1 MFSQKFYVVCLF
13 FAATRMSML
22 YTNRQEVSMLKN
34 TRQAPIIDNPATAQP
49 HPSID
54 DVHIRGIYKHRNG
67 NRYKVLTVA
76 CNTEDLSSNVIY
88 EALYENKV
96 SKVWC
101 RKVEDFLAIITLEDG
116 TQQPRFIYQGQAE

>member
-1 MFSQKFYVVCLF
+1 MEFVKI
-13 FAATRMSML
+13 
-22 YTNRQEVSMLKN
+22 QEDTHGVNISHASLHN
-34 TRQAPIIDNPATAQP
+34 I
-49 HPSID
+49 
-54 DVHIRGIYKHRNG
+54 HIGGIYLHRKG
-67 NRYKVLTVA
+67 NKYKVLTVA

-116 TQQPRFIYQGQAE
+116 TQQPRW

>member
-1 MFSQKFYVVCLF
+1 MECVKI
-13 FAATRMSML
+13 
-22 YTNRQEVSMLKN
+22 QEDTQRV
-34 TRQAPIIDNPATAQP
+34 TIAPSSL
-49 HPSID
+49 HSIS
-54 DVHIRGIYKHRNG
+54 IGGIYKHRNG

-76 CNTEDLSSNVIY
+76 CSTEDLSWNVIY

-101 RKVEDFLAIITLEDG
+101 RKVEDFLTIITLEDG